1 MKVCEKCGAI
11 NNNERFFCADC
22 GEKLPAPVSKA
33 YEAEI
38 NWRISDT
45 GDKLMRE
52 SDPLAVTTFDRIT
65 GFVSVDGLLLAVVLL
80 LIGARLQRFNPELI
94 LYSMLFFIVGII
106 SSFLPRLLWFFEK
119 IRLSFTISDSE
130 NAEPS
135 DWYLFWRKA
144 GNLLLCV
151 FDFLLLLIAIIA
163 E

>member
-11 NNNERFFCADC
+11 NNNERLFCADC

-38 NWRISDT
+38 NGRISDT

-65 GFVSVDGLLLAVVLL
+65 GFVSVGGLLLAVVLL
-80 LIGARLQRFNPELI
+80 FVGARLQRFNPELI

-119 IRLSFTISDSE
+119 IRLSFTISAYE

-151 FDFLLLLIAIIA
+151 FGFLLLLIAVIA

>member
-22 GEKLPAPVSKA
+22 GEKLPSPVSKA

-38 NWRISDT
+38 NGRISDT

-65 GFVSVDGLLLAVVLL
+65 GFVSVGGLLLSVVLL
-80 LIGARLQRFNPELI
+80 LVCARLQRFNPELI
-94 LYSMLFFIVGII
+94 LYSMPFFVVEII
-106 SSFLPRLLWFFEK
+106 SSFLPRILWFFEK
-119 IRLSFTISDSE
+119 VRLSFTISGSE
-130 NAEPS
+130 SAEPS

-151 FDFLLLLIAIIA
+151 FGFLLLLIAVIA

>member
-11 NNNERFFCADC
+11 NNERFFCADC
-22 GEKLPAPVSKA
+22 VKKLPAPVSKA

-38 NWRISDT
+38 NGRISDT

-65 GFVSVDGLLLAVVLL
+65 GFVSVGGLLLAVVLL
-80 LIGARLQRFNPELI
+80 FVGARLQRFNPELI

-119 IRLSFTISDSE
+119 IRLSFTISGSE

-151 FDFLLLLIAIIA
+151 FGFLLLLIAVIA

>member
-11 NNNERFFCADC
+11 NNNERFFCTDC

-38 NWRISDT
+38 NGRISDT

-52 SDPLAVTTFDRIT
+52 SDPLVVTTFDRIT
-65 GFVSVDGLLLAVVLL
+65 GFVSVGGLLLSVVLL
-80 LIGARLQRFNPELI
+80 LVCARLQRFNPELI

-106 SSFLPRLLWFFEK
+106 SSFLPRTLWFIEK
-119 IRLSFTISDSE
+119 IHLSFTISGSE

-151 FDFLLLLIAIIA
+151 FGFLLLLIAVIA

>member
-11 NNNERFFCADC
+11 NNNERFFCVDC

-38 NWRISDT
+38 NGRISDT

-65 GFVSVDGLLLAVVLL
+65 GFVSVGGLLLAVVLL
-80 LIGARLQRFNPELI
+80 FVGARLQRFNPELI

-119 IRLSFTISDSE
+119 IRLSFTISGSE

-151 FDFLLLLIAIIA
+151 FGFLLLLIAVIA

>member
-38 NWRISDT
+38 NGRISDT

-65 GFVSVDGLLLAVVLL
+65 GFVSVGGLLLAVVLL
-80 LIGARLQRFNPELI
+80 FVGARLQRFNPELI

-106 SSFLPRLLWFFEK
+106 SSFLPRLLWFFERRAE
-119 IRLSFTISDSE
+119 RLVSFLAQGRKPFTLRFR
-130 NAEPS
+130 
-135 DWYLFWRKA
+135 LFAAFNSRNC
-144 GNLLLCV
+144 GIIGIII
-151 FDFLLLLIAIIA
+151 LIICYG
-163 E
+163 

>member
-38 NWRISDT
+38 NGRISDT

-65 GFVSVDGLLLAVVLL
+65 GF
-80 LIGARLQRFNPELI
+80 
-94 LYSMLFFIVGII
+94 
-106 SSFLPRLLWFFEK
+106 
-119 IRLSFTISDSE
+119 IRL
-130 NAEPS
+130 
-135 DWYLFWRKA
+135 
-144 GNLLLCV
+144 
-151 FDFLLLLIAIIA
+151 
-163 E
+163 

>member
-11 NNNERFFCADC
+11 NNNGRFFCADC
-22 GEKLPAPVSKA
+22 GEKLPAPASKA
-33 YEAEI
+33 YETEI
-38 NWRISDT
+38 NGRISDA

-52 SDPLAVTTFDRIT
+52 SDPLSVTTFDRIT
-65 GFVSVDGLLLAVVLL
+65 GFVSVGGLLLAVVLL
-80 LIGARLQRFNPELI
+80 VCARLQRFNPELI
-94 LYSMLFFIVGII
+94 LYSMPFFVVGII
-106 SSFLPRLLWFFEK
+106 SSFLPRMLWFIEK

-151 FDFLLLLIAIIA
+151 FGFLLLLIAVIA

>member
-38 NWRISDT
+38 NGRISDT

-65 GFVSVDGLLLAVVLL
+65 GFVSVGGLLLAVVLL
-80 LIGARLQRFNPELI
+80 LVDARLQRFNPELI

-119 IRLSFTISDSE
+119 IRLSFTISAYE

-135 DWYLFWRKA
+135 DWYLFWCKA

-151 FDFLLLLIAIIA
+151 FGFLLLLIAVIA

>member
-38 NWRISDT
+38 NGRISDT

-65 GFVSVDGLLLAVVLL
+65 GFVSVGGLLLAVVLL
-80 LIGARLQRFNPELI
+80 LVGARLQRFNPELI

-106 SSFLPRLLWFFEK
+106 GSFLPRLLWFFEK
-119 IRLSFTISDSE
+119 YD
-130 NAEPS
+130 
-135 DWYLFWRKA
+135 
-144 GNLLLCV
+144 
-151 FDFLLLLIAIIA
+151 
-163 E
+163 

>member
-11 NNNERFFCADC
+11 NNNERFFCTDC

-38 NWRISDT
+38 NGRISDT
-45 GDKLMRE
+45 DDKLMRE

-65 GFVSVDGLLLAVVLL
+65 GFVSVGGLLLAVVLL
-80 LIGARLQRFNPELI
+80 FVGARLQRFNPELI

-119 IRLSFTISDSE
+119 IRLSFTISAYE

-135 DWYLFWRKA
+135 DWYLFGARQETFYFA
-144 GNLLLCV
+144 FSAFCC
-151 FDFLLLLIAIIA
+151 F
-163 E
+163 

>member
-11 NNNERFFCADC
+11 NNNERFFCSDC

-38 NWRISDT
+38 NGRISDT

-65 GFVSVDGLLLAVVLL
+65 GFVSVGGLLLAVVLL
-80 LIGARLQRFNPELI
+80 LVGARLQRFNPELI

-119 IRLSFTISDSE
+119 IRLSFTISSSE

-151 FDFLLLLIAIIA
+151 FGFLLLLIAVIA

>member
-33 YEAEI
+33 CEAEI
-38 NWRISDT
+38 NGRISDT

-65 GFVSVDGLLLAVVLL
+65 GFVSVGGLLLAVVLL
-80 LIGARLQRFNPELI
+80 FVGARLQRFNPELI

-119 IRLSFTISDSE
+119 IRLSFTGRK
-130 NAEPS
+130 PFTLHFR
-135 DWYLFWRKA
+135 LFAAFNSRNC
-144 GNLLLCV
+144 GIIGIII
-151 FDFLLLLIAIIA
+151 LIICYG
-163 E
+163 

>member
-38 NWRISDT
+38 NGRISDT
-45 GDKLMRE
+45 DDKLMRE

-65 GFVSVDGLLLAVVLL
+65 GFVSVGGLLLAVVLL
-80 LIGARLQRFNPELI
+80 FVGARLQRFNPELI

-119 IRLSFTISDSE
+119 YD
-130 NAEPS
+130 
-135 DWYLFWRKA
+135 
-144 GNLLLCV
+144 
-151 FDFLLLLIAIIA
+151 
-163 E
+163 

>member
-11 NNNERFFCADC
+11 NNNERFFCSDC

-38 NWRISDT
+38 NGRISDT

-65 GFVSVDGLLLAVVLL
+65 GFVSVGGLLLAVVLL
-80 LIGARLQRFNPELI
+80 LVGARLQRFNPELI

-119 IRLSFTISDSE
+119 IRLSFTISGSE

-151 FDFLLLLIAIIA
+151 FGFLLLLIAVIA

>member
-22 GEKLPAPVSKA
+22 GEKLPAPASKA
-33 YEAEI
+33 YETEI
-38 NWRISDT
+38 NGRISNT
-45 GDKLMRE
+45 GDRLIRE
-52 SDPLAVTTFDRIT
+52 SDPLSVTTFDRIT
-65 GFVSVDGLLLAVVLL
+65 GFVSVGGLLLSVVLL
-80 LIGARLQRFNPELI
+80 FVGARLQRFNPELI
-94 LYSMLFFIVGII
+94 LYSMLFFVVGII
-106 SSFLPRLLWFFEK
+106 SSFLPRMLWFFEK
-119 IRLSFTISDSE
+119 IRLSFTISGSE

-151 FDFLLLLIAIIA
+151 FGFLLLLIAVIA

>member
-1 MKVCEKCGAI
+1 MKVCEKCSAI
-11 NNNERFFCADC
+11 NNNERFFCTDC

-38 NWRISDT
+38 NGRISDT

-65 GFVSVDGLLLAVVLL
+65 GFVSVGGLLLAVVLL
-80 LIGARLQRFNPELI
+80 FVGARLQRFNPELI

-119 IRLSFTISDSE
+119 IRLSFTISGSE

-151 FDFLLLLIAIIA
+151 FGFLLLLIAVIA

>member
-11 NNNERFFCADC
+11 NNNERFFCTDC

-38 NWRISDT
+38 NGRISDT

-65 GFVSVDGLLLAVVLL
+65 GFVSVGGLLLAVVLL
-80 LIGARLQRFNPELI
+80 FVGARLQRFNPELI

-106 SSFLPRLLWFFEK
+106 SSFLPRLLWLFEK
-119 IRLSFTISDSE
+119 IRLSFTISGSE

-151 FDFLLLLIAIIA
+151 FGFLLLLIAVIA

>member
-1 MKVCEKCGAI
+1 MKVCEKCGAT

-22 GEKLPAPVSKA
+22 GEKLSAPVSKA
-33 YEAEI
+33 YESEI
-38 NWRISDT
+38 NARISDT

-52 SDPLAVTTFDRIT
+52 SDPLAVTSFDRIT
-65 GFVSVDGLLLAVVLL
+65 GFVSVGGLLLAVVLL
-80 LIGARLQRFNPELI
+80 LVCAHLQRFNPELI
-94 LYSMLFFIVGII
+94 LYSMPFFVVGII
-106 SSFLPRLLWFFEK
+106 SSFLPRMLWFFEK

-151 FDFLLLLIAIIA
+151 FGFLLLLIAVIA

>member
-1 MKVCEKCGAI
+1 
-11 NNNERFFCADC
+11 
-22 GEKLPAPVSKA
+22 
-33 YEAEI
+33 
-38 NWRISDT
+38 
-45 GDKLMRE
+45 MRE

-65 GFVSVDGLLLAVVLL
+65 GFVSVGGLLLAVVLL
-80 LIGARLQRFNPELI
+80 FVGARLQRFNPELI

-106 SSFLPRLLWFFEK
+106 SSFLPRMLWFFEK
-119 IRLSFTISDSE
+119 IRLSFTISGSE

-151 FDFLLLLIAIIA
+151 FGFLLLLIAVIA

>member
-11 NNNERFFCADC
+11 NNNERFVCADC

-33 YEAEI
+33 YEAEK
-38 NWRISDT
+38 NERISDT

-65 GFVSVDGLLLAVVLL
+65 GFVSVGGLLLAVVLL
-80 LIGARLQRFNPELI
+80 FVGARLQRFNPELI

-106 SSFLPRLLWFFEK
+106 SSFLPRTLWFIEK
-119 IRLSFTISDSE
+119 IHLSFTISGSE

-151 FDFLLLLIAIIA
+151 FGFLLLLIAVIA

>member
-1 MKVCEKCGAI
+1 MEHDELLSVIE
-11 NNNERFFCADC
+11 
-22 GEKLPAPVSKA
+22 

-38 NWRISDT
+38 NGRISDT

-65 GFVSVDGLLLAVVLL
+65 GFVSVGGLLLAVVLL
-80 LIGARLQRFNPELI
+80 FVGARLQRFNPELI

-119 IRLSFTISDSE
+119 IRLSFTISGSE

-151 FDFLLLLIAIIA
+151 FGFLLLLIAVIA

>member
-1 MKVCEKCGAI
+1 MKVCEKCGPI

-38 NWRISDT
+38 NGRISDT

-65 GFVSVDGLLLAVVLL
+65 GFVSVGGLLLAVVLL
-80 LIGARLQRFNPELI
+80 LVGARLQRFNPELI

-119 IRLSFTISDSE
+119 IRLSFTISGSE

-151 FDFLLLLIAIIA
+151 FGFLLLLIAVIA